1 MVGGNINAMKYLLII
16 LLLLTFRMTCY
27 TQVHQNDSS
36 AYVSGDS
43 LTTVDYFPPEPK
55 VIYEPKIVTPKDL
68 QSIIE
73 KVRVIV
79 KMKLDSTN
87 KGSSYHV
94 AKSSNPK
101 FNKVAIKYAKMYK
114 FEYPKSDEKKYSM
127 WIAIPIIFNK

>member
-1 MVGGNINAMKYLLII
+1 
-16 LLLLTFRMTCY
+16 MTCY
-27 TQVHQNDSS
+27 TQVHYKDSS